1 MVEGGIAPLL
11 LPAIATVEPSGATYQ
26 GPGTARQDLQH
37 HLPLLPQISCWSRYR
52 VTVVAFLVSALVS
65 PHFSIKV
72 DHWQIM
78 VEPSYFPGTA
88 RGLIV
93 LSFLHRLKSLA

>member
-72 DHWQIM
+72 DH
-78 VEPSYFPGTA
+78 
-88 RGLIV
+88 
-93 LSFLHRLKSLA
+93 